1 MADQTVTLRIKS
13 DATGVVASVDL
24 VKSKM
29 GDLGN
34 TSQQAGQRAAAG
46 LSMARRGVESI
57 SAQLRNLQNLAS
69 VWAAFAGVRAV
80 VRDLVS
86 TADAM
91 TSLNARLRIA
101 TGSTEAYAQAQQTV
115 QAVAISARSD
125 LESVATLYTRL
136 AQSSQSLGISQQE
149 LGEIT
154 EAVSMAVTLSGG
166 SAASAAAGVQ
176 QLAQAFASG
185 VLSGDEFRSV
195 MENSPRVVK
204 ALTDTL
210 GVSVGE
216 LRKLAEQ
223 QKLTADIVADSLRLQ
238 LTAMQAEMTKMPQTV
253 GQALGQVSNAWSLYV
268 NNVNQAAGVTGSL
281 AQVLDGITT
290 LLMAEANASH
300 ESAGGLEFLAAGL
313 QIVTIAGVAFKN
325 VVEVIVNG
333 VAMLA
338 DIVGTVTS
346 TIGTLLANSIQSLQE
361 YQSAILRLDFD
372 GAWQAVADGNARN
385 MATIK
390 QAGQQIA
397 VAYETAQAG
406 VESAHND
413 IAKSWAALTEVQA
426 RAVKLTGEQMATL
439 GAAFSGGEGGLLGG
453 VKAFGAALYD
463 MAKGPQDEIDELR
476 QRVEAMLGSVETGAD
491 GATKKTKSLATAAKN
506 LTDATGEVDT
516 MLRSLAYGLADGAT
530 RALMDYEDVQAR
542 ILDLEL
548 QWLDLGPM
556 SEAQIAKL
564 AELRKLAADTHAKN
578 LADLNAETVREAQWA
593 AEQSARAW
601 EGFTYD
607 LASAIA
613 DGSQGVKRWWKAM
626 IDDMKRQLIQSGLLK
641 LMQALFGNKSSGLS
655 LAGSGG
661 TGIGSIFSS
670 LFGGGGASGA
680 GGTSMFGQ
688 LFSAKSWASAGK
700 SLWAGLFGAANLS
713 GIGGTAGYG
722 VLAGLGGSA
731 QVGSGAFAA
740 YTGVGSTG
748 SYGVLAGGTGYG
760 TGAGGATSAGG
771 MGAGALGGWIAAA
784 VVANLLSWQHGYR
797 PDGGS
802 VQTPWGSTVQGDGM
816 GSGGWDFAG
825 KIITQ
830 FATGLLSKLGLSDKW
845 ASVLGGSSLVTRV
858 FGHRAPEITGSG
870 AQYSFGPGG
879 ISGDQWADIYQKGGF
894 LRSSKRWTERGALDA
909 ETIKN
914 IEAFWQAIVDANAE
928 TARVLGLE
936 SAASV
941 AASFKQSFDKDG
953 KLTSEAG
960 TILGRTYAE
969 SWEVF
974 TQRIAAENI
983 IANIDA
989 ALGTQV
995 QAVGEATVGA
1005 MIAGANARIAGIRG
1019 PIDYTLPEYGGGGG
1033 PGVGAGPSTPQPMG
1047 EASAIAERWRH
1058 DAELLAQGAQFLLLA
1073 ATDIQHGAGLLGE
1086 GGTLTQITN
1095 LVEELGVGSE
1105 TLVETYARVATST
1118 ALLDQALDMSGVQI
1132 DGTREHIVRLATAIT
1147 DAAGGLDR
1155 AEALWGAYFDRF
1167 YTEAERAQ
1175 YMLTQA
1181 QASAASEFGDIGMDY
1196 TQFTGEGGTQA
1207 FRELFENA
1215 LPTLS
1220 AEAVVEWLEAAAA
1233 LGIVIDATDAL
1244 NAAMGDVGTVVTQT
1258 ADQLATVTGL
1268 LDNNAWELAAAGVT
1282 DAQRAVAQIN
1292 RAYEEHRE
1300 TLLANAATA
1309 EQLATLES
1317 QRTQALAQAE
1327 AQRVASLSS
1336 LLDGIAWDAAVAGMS
1351 QLDAE
1356 LAQLTRQFDGYIAQA
1371 IALGATEEQLA
1382 LIRSAASEAAAQAQ
1396 AEAAEAAA
1404 RAAAEEAQRLAQ
1416 VQTELQQTLDSNAW
1430 ALYLDG
1436 LSGAQRA
1443 VAELTRY
1450 YDDLTARLA
1459 ANGATA
1465 EQLATAEEQR
1475 ALAMQQLQA
1484 QLQAQIGD
1492 ILGGLEW
1499 DAALAGMTEFERQMA
1514 EFGRQWDE
1522 YAAQLANLGAS
1533 EEQLAMLEGLRA
1545 DALARL
1551 LAAQAEQAA
1560 AEQAEAEAALAQG
1573 AADYREFIRGVVRE
1587 TQSLTDYQAAMRDA
1601 GDWQAQAIATANEH
1615 ARAAGMAGASE
1626 QALAVI
1632 ERRAAQLRA
1641 QALAQLREETQSL
1654 IDQLYGSGGDSI
1666 GEALTSGIEDAGI
1679 AAADYWAQQRQA
1691 AETLQAYLDGMLLGD
1706 LSALTPAE
1714 QLEEAWSQLNAAVA
1728 AGDAQQATQLADV
1741 YLRMLREMEASGED
1755 YNSGFWD
1762 VRELLQGML
1771 DGIGP
1776 IGSEP
1781 TDGAGG
1787 SGYITAAGAEQ
1798 IAAQNRLDL
1807 AVQLAQHLADL
1818 SSAVGQ
1824 TVYDLMQSMGVDLH
1838 ELTADLGINLQAI
1851 TGETVLALV
1860 NMADLLGSNL
1870 LDLTGQLGVSLTD
1883 MGAGITELAEQMG
1896 ISLQDLTAESAM
1908 ALGNLANQLGID
1920 LSQIG
1925 ESVGADLGSLADA
1938 QSLLNQALAAQ
1949 IGALPDGTG
1958 DALAPYLD
1966 AIATAT
1972 TEADANAAINAM
1984 SGYINTLAPDIRNAL
1999 APYFADV
2006 FPVDAL
2012 NDLDYLSAISA
2023 ATDAAAVAAAETN
2036 ALLLRVVDNLAAAN
2050 TAAGVPSYAVGT
2062 GYVPQDGMAMI
2073 HRGEAIIPAPFA
2085 AWMRENGLPV
2095 SGGAG
2100 SSPEMLAELRA
2111 IRDRLDS
2118 IERSDRSNAEHI
2130 SITVAK
2136 TGEVSDRNNDQSRK
2150 QAAQMTQRR
2159 GVTA

>member
-1 MADQTVTLRIKS
+1 
-13 DATGVVASVDL
+13 
-24 VKSKM
+24 
-29 GDLGN
+29 
-34 TSQQAGQRAAAG
+34 
-46 LSMARRGVESI
+46 
-57 SAQLRNLQNLAS
+57 
-69 VWAAFAGVRAV
+69 
-80 VRDLVS
+80 
-86 TADAM
+86 
-91 TSLNARLRIA
+91 
-101 TGSTEAYAQAQQTV
+101 
-115 QAVAISARSD
+115 
-125 LESVATLYTRL
+125 
-136 AQSSQSLGISQQE
+136 
-149 LGEIT
+149 
-154 EAVSMAVTLSGG
+154 
-166 SAASAAAGVQ
+166 
-176 QLAQAFASG
+176 
-185 VLSGDEFRSV
+185 
-195 MENSPRVVK
+195 
-204 ALTDTL
+204 
-210 GVSVGE
+210 
-216 LRKLAEQ
+216 
-223 QKLTADIVADSLRLQ
+223 
-238 LTAMQAEMTKMPQTV
+238 
-253 GQALGQVSNAWSLYV
+253 
-268 NNVNQAAGVTGSL
+268 
-281 AQVLDGITT
+281 
-290 LLMAEANASH
+290 
-300 ESAGGLEFLAAGL
+300 
-313 QIVTIAGVAFKN
+313 
-325 VVEVIVNG
+325 
-333 VAMLA
+333 
-338 DIVGTVTS
+338 
-346 TIGTLLANSIQSLQE
+346 
-361 YQSAILRLDFD
+361 
-372 GAWQAVADGNARN
+372 
-385 MATIK
+385 
-390 QAGQQIA
+390 
-397 VAYETAQAG
+397 
-406 VESAHND
+406 
-413 IAKSWAALTEVQA
+413 
-426 RAVKLTGEQMATL
+426 
-439 GAAFSGGEGGLLGG
+439 
-453 VKAFGAALYD
+453 
-463 MAKGPQDEIDELR
+463 
-476 QRVEAMLGSVETGAD
+476 
-491 GATKKTKSLATAAKN
+491 
-506 LTDATGEVDT
+506 
-516 MLRSLAYGLADGAT
+516 
-530 RALMDYEDVQAR
+530 
-542 ILDLEL
+542 
-548 QWLDLGPM
+548 
-556 SEAQIAKL
+556 
-564 AELRKLAADTHAKN
+564 
-578 LADLNAETVREAQWA
+578 
-593 AEQSARAW
+593 
-601 EGFTYD
+601 
-607 LASAIA
+607 
-613 DGSQGVKRWWKAM
+613 
-626 IDDMKRQLIQSGLLK
+626 
-641 LMQALFGNKSSGLS
+641 
-655 LAGSGG
+655 
-661 TGIGSIFSS
+661 
-670 LFGGGGASGA
+670 
-680 GGTSMFGQ
+680 
-688 LFSAKSWASAGK
+688 
-700 SLWAGLFGAANLS
+700 
-713 GIGGTAGYG
+713 
-722 VLAGLGGSA
+722 
-731 QVGSGAFAA
+731 
-740 YTGVGSTG
+740 
-748 SYGVLAGGTGYG
+748 
-760 TGAGGATSAGG
+760 
-771 MGAGALGGWIAAA
+771 
-784 VVANLLSWQHGYR
+784 
-797 PDGGS
+797 
-802 VQTPWGSTVQGDGM
+802 
-816 GSGGWDFAG
+816 
-825 KIITQ
+825 
-830 FATGLLSKLGLSDKW
+830 
-845 ASVLGGSSLVTRV
+845 
-858 FGHRAPEITGSG
+858 
-870 AQYSFGPGG
+870 
-879 ISGDQWADIYQKGGF
+879 
-894 LRSSKRWTERGALDA
+894 
-909 ETIKN
+909 
-914 IEAFWQAIVDANAE
+914 
-928 TARVLGLE
+928 
-936 SAASV
+936 
-941 AASFKQSFDKDG
+941 
-953 KLTSEAG
+953 
-960 TILGRTYAE
+960 
-969 SWEVF
+969 
-974 TQRIAAENI
+974 
-983 IANIDA
+983 
-989 ALGTQV
+989 
-995 QAVGEATVGA
+995 
-1005 MIAGANARIAGIRG
+1005 
-1019 PIDYTLPEYGGGGG
+1019 
-1033 PGVGAGPSTPQPMG
+1033 
-1047 EASAIAERWRH
+1047 
-1058 DAELLAQGAQFLLLA
+1058 
-1073 ATDIQHGAGLLGE
+1073 
-1086 GGTLTQITN
+1086 
-1095 LVEELGVGSE
+1095 
-1105 TLVETYARVATST
+1105 
-1118 ALLDQALDMSGVQI
+1118 
-1132 DGTREHIVRLATAIT
+1132 
-1147 DAAGGLDR
+1147 
-1155 AEALWGAYFDRF
+1155 
-1167 YTEAERAQ
+1167 
-1175 YMLTQA
+1175 
-1181 QASAASEFGDIGMDY
+1181 
-1196 TQFTGEGGTQA
+1196 
-1207 FRELFENA
+1207 
-1215 LPTLS
+1215 
-1220 AEAVVEWLEAAAA
+1220 
-1233 LGIVIDATDAL
+1233 
-1244 NAAMGDVGTVVTQT
+1244 
-1258 ADQLATVTGL
+1258 
-1268 LDNNAWELAAAGVT
+1268 
-1282 DAQRAVAQIN
+1282 
-1292 RAYEEHRE
+1292 
-1300 TLLANAATA
+1300 
-1309 EQLATLES
+1309 
-1317 QRTQALAQAE
+1317 
-1327 AQRVASLSS
+1327 
-1336 LLDGIAWDAAVAGMS
+1336 
-1351 QLDAE
+1351 
-1356 LAQLTRQFDGYIAQA
+1356 
-1371 IALGATEEQLA
+1371 
-1382 LIRSAASEAAAQAQ
+1382 
-1396 AEAAEAAA
+1396 
-1404 RAAAEEAQRLAQ
+1404 
-1416 VQTELQQTLDSNAW
+1416 
-1430 ALYLDG
+1430 
-1436 LSGAQRA
+1436 
-1443 VAELTRY
+1443 
-1450 YDDLTARLA
+1450 
-1459 ANGATA
+1459 
-1465 EQLATAEEQR
+1465 
-1475 ALAMQQLQA
+1475 
-1484 QLQAQIGD
+1484 
-1492 ILGGLEW
+1492 
-1499 DAALAGMTEFERQMA
+1499 MA